1 MTEMRLIE
9 LEARNSEIA
18 PLRKSLQSGRFPAAI
33 YVPKS
38 TEKQDFLEDSS
49 ENWFWTEQDQ
59 KHCPQLF
66 LSD

>member
-49 ENWFWTEQDQ
+49 EN
-59 KHCPQLF
+59 
-66 LSD
+66 